1 MKSKRSRPAKFQL
14 KNLKIYN
21 NIHFRY
27 IFRGGRNIPA
37 SFLSEDIHKV
47 YLILKDYLSIMKRD
61 LYIDFAKGLATLSII
76 FIHTAFWS
84 GQFYIPAEVR
94 VFSLVFDVAL
104 FYALSGITSGANI
117 EKTFYRLLK
126 LQITY
131 MIFVTFLFFM
141 DYFFKI
147 FGLNFFSL
155 EWLQNFYSTFGSKYT
170 INSISTFPQWE
181 NLGNWYLH
189 QYTNAD
195 TFPVVMGSFWYL
207 KVYFILTV
215 FGVLILRFFPKHIN
229 WFIALCVALTL
240 LFNIFP
246 EIYPDGQ
253 VGYVAF
259 YLAVFLIGNRMK
271 GKKIPAKMI
280 PVLYAL
286 VAAALIWMFWYY
298 GNEIFYKINRNKFP
312 PKIPYITWAMF
323 SLVTLFVFYNRLKI
337 SAESFVTYIGK
348 NAIFF
353 YFAQGIS
360 SSLVYF
366 LVVPLREY
374 MPWWILMILI
384 YIINVFL
391 AFGIS
396 AILKKV
402 DGFGWN
408 ILEILRKKTAIK

>member
-1 MKSKRSRPAKFQL
+1 
-14 KNLKIYN
+14 
-21 NIHFRY
+21 
-27 IFRGGRNIPA
+27 
-37 SFLSEDIHKV
+37 
-47 YLILKDYLSIMKRD
+47 MKRD
-61 LYIDFAKGLATLSII
+61 LYIDFAKGIATLSIV

-117 EKTFYRLLK
+117 EKTLYRLLK

-131 MIFVTFLFFM
+131 MIFVTLLFFL
-141 DYFFKI
+141 DYFFKA
-147 FGLNFFSL
+147 FGLAFFSM
-155 EWLQNFYSTFGSKYT
+155 EWLQHFYSTFGSKYAAT
-170 INSISTFPQWE
+170 SVSAVPQWQ

-215 FGVLILRFFPKHIN
+215 LGVMILRFFPKHIP
-229 WFIALCVALTL
+229 WFIGICIVLTL

-246 EIYPDGQ
+246 EIYPTGQ

-259 YLAVFLIGNRMK
+259 YMAVFLTGNLMK
-271 GKKIPAKMI
+271 GKKVPDRVI
-280 PVLYAL
+280 PVLYGL
-286 VAAALIWMFWYY
+286 VAAALAWMFWFY
-298 GNEIFYKINRNKFP
+298 GTEIFYKINRNKFP
-312 PKIPYITWAMF
+312 PKIPYIIWALF
-323 SLVTLFVFYNRLKI
+323 SLVTLFAGYNRLKI
-337 SAESFVTYIGK
+337 TRESFITHIGR

-366 LVVPLREY
+366 IVVQLQEN
-374 MPWWILMILI
+374 MPWWLLMILI
-384 YIINVFL
+384 YAINIGL
-391 AFGIS
+391 AFFIS
-396 AILKKV
+396 GLLKKA
-402 DGFGWN
+402 DDSGWKM
-408 ILEILRKKTAIK
+408 LQFLRVKTAVR

>member
-1 MKSKRSRPAKFQL
+1 
-14 KNLKIYN
+14 
-21 NIHFRY
+21 
-27 IFRGGRNIPA
+27 
-37 SFLSEDIHKV
+37 
-47 YLILKDYLSIMKRD
+47 MKRD

-84 GQFYIPAEVR
+84 GQFYSPAEVR

-104 FYALSGITSGANI
+104 FYALSGITSGSNI

-131 MIFVTFLFFM
+131 MIFVTFLFFL
-141 DYFFKI
+141 DYFFKV

-155 EWLQNFYSTFGSKYT
+155 EWLKKFYSTFGSKYT
-170 INSISTFPQWE
+170 IANISNVPQWE

-215 FGVLILRFFPKHIN
+215 FGVLILKFFPKHIN
-229 WFIALCVALTL
+229 WFIALCVILTL

-246 EIYPDGQ
+246 EIYPTGQ

-259 YLAVFLIGNRMK
+259 YLTIFLIGNRMK
-271 GKKIPAKMI
+271 GKKIPAKII
-280 PVLYAL
+280 PLLYGLVAVAL
-286 VAAALIWMFWYY
+286 VWMFWFY

-312 PKIPYITWAMF
+312 PKIPYIIWTFF
-323 SLVTLFVFYNRLKI
+323 SLVTLFTLYNRVKI
-337 SAESFVTYIGK
+337 SSENFVTYIGK

-366 LVVPLREY
+366 LVVPLKEY
-374 MPWWILMILI
+374 LSWWILMILI
-384 YIINVFL
+384 YLINVIL

-396 AILKKV
+396 AILKKI
-402 DGFGWN
+402 DGLGWN
-408 ILEILRKKTAIK
+408 ILEILRKKTAVK

>member
-1 MKSKRSRPAKFQL
+1 
-14 KNLKIYN
+14 
-21 NIHFRY
+21 
-27 IFRGGRNIPA
+27 
-37 SFLSEDIHKV
+37 
-47 YLILKDYLSIMKRD
+47 MKRD
-61 LYIDFAKGLATLSII
+61 LYIDFAKGVATLSII

-104 FYALSGITSGANI
+104 FYALSGITSGPNI

-131 MIFVTFLFFM
+131 MIFVTLLFFL
-141 DYFFKI
+141 DYFFKA
-147 FGLNFFSL
+147 FGLTFFSV
-155 EWLQNFYSTFGSKYT
+155 EWLQNFYATFGSKYAAT
-170 INSISTFPQWE
+170 GISAIPQWE

-215 FGVLILRFFPKHIN
+215 FGVLILKFFPKHIN
-229 WFIALCVALTL
+229 WFIWLCVALTL
-240 LFNIFP
+240 IFNIFP
-246 EIYPDGQ
+246 EIYPTGQ
-253 VGYVAF
+253 VGYIAF
-259 YLAVFLIGNRMK
+259 YMTVFLAAHKVK
-271 GKKIPAKMI
+271 GKKIPEKII
-280 PVLYAL
+280 PVLYGIVALAL
-286 VAAALIWMFWYY
+286 VWMFFFY

-312 PKIPYITWAMF
+312 PKIPYIIWTLF

-337 SAESFVTYIGK
+337 TKESFVTHIGR

-366 LVVPLREY
+366 LVVPLKEY

-384 YIINVFL
+384 YMTNILL
-391 AFGIS
+391 AFIIS
-396 AILKKV
+396 GGLKKV
-402 DGFGWN
+402 DEWGWN
-408 ILEILRKKTAIK
+408 ALEFLRIKTAVK

>member
-1 MKSKRSRPAKFQL
+1 
-14 KNLKIYN
+14 
-21 NIHFRY
+21 
-27 IFRGGRNIPA
+27 
-37 SFLSEDIHKV
+37 
-47 YLILKDYLSIMKRD
+47 MKRD
-61 LYIDFAKGLATLSII
+61 LYIDFAKGMATLSII

-84 GQFYIPAEVR
+84 GQLYIPAEVR

-104 FYALSGITSGANI
+104 FYALSGITSGSDV

-131 MIFVTFLFFM
+131 MLFVTLLFFL
-141 DYFFKI
+141 DYFFKV
-147 FGLNFFSL
+147 FGLAFFSV
-155 EWLQNFYSTFGSKYT
+155 EWLQHFYTTFGSKYAAT
-170 INSISTFPQWE
+170 DISAVPQWE

-189 QYTNAD
+189 EYSNAD

-229 WFIALCVALTL
+229 WFIGLCIALTL
-240 LFNIFP
+240 IFNIFP
-246 EIYPDGQ
+246 EIYPSGQ

-259 YLAVFLIGNRMK
+259 YMTVFLAAHKMK
-271 GKKIPAKMI
+271 GKKIPEKII
-280 PVLYAL
+280 PVLYGVVALAL
-286 VAAALIWMFWYY
+286 VWMFFFY

-312 PKIPYITWAMF
+312 PKIPYIMWALF

-337 SAESFVTYIGK
+337 TKESFFTHIGR

-366 LVVPLREY
+366 LVVPLKGT
-374 MPWWILMILI
+374 MPWWTVMILI
-384 YIINVFL
+384 YIINIFL
-391 AFGIS
+391 AFMIS
-396 AILKKV
+396 GGLKKV
-402 DGFGWN
+402 DEWGWKA
-408 ILEILRKKTAIK
+408 LQFLRIKTAVK

>member
-1 MKSKRSRPAKFQL
+1 MS
-14 KNLKIYN
+14 
-21 NIHFRY
+21 
-27 IFRGGRNIPA
+27 
-37 SFLSEDIHKV
+37 
-47 YLILKDYLSIMKRD
+47 RD

-84 GQFYIPAEVR
+84 GQFYIPAEIR

-104 FYALSGITSGANI
+104 FYALSGITSGSNI

-141 DYFFKI
+141 DYFFKV
-147 FGLNFFSL
+147 FGLSFFSL
-155 EWLQNFYSTFGSKYT
+155 EWLQKFYSIFGSKYVVPD
-170 INSISTFPQWE
+170 ISFEPQWQ

-215 FGVLILRFFPKHIN
+215 FGALILRFFPRHIT
-229 WFIALCVALTL
+229 WFIGICLGLTL
-240 LFNIFP
+240 LFNVFP
-246 EIYPDGQ
+246 AYYPSGQ

-259 YLAVFLIGNRMK
+259 YLAIFLIANKMRGE
-271 GKKIPAKMI
+271 KIPAKII
-280 PVLYAL
+280 PVLYGL
-286 VAAALIWMFWYY
+286 VAAAIIWMFSYY
-298 GNEIFYKINRNKFP
+298 GSDIFYKINRNKFP
-312 PKIPYITWAMF
+312 PKIPYIIWSLF
-323 SLVTLFVFYNRLKI
+323 SLVTLFVLYNRLKI
-337 SAESFVTYIGK
+337 KKENLITYIGK

-366 LVVPLREY
+366 IVVSLNGK
-374 MPWWILMILI
+374 MPWWTLMILI
-384 YIINVFL
+384 YTINIML
-391 AFGIS
+391 AFIIAEG
-396 AILKKV
+396 LKKI
-402 DGFGWN
+402 DNQGWK
-408 ILEILRKKTAIK
+408 ILELLRKRTAA

>member
-1 MKSKRSRPAKFQL
+1 M
-14 KNLKIYN
+14 N
-21 NIHFRY
+21 
-27 IFRGGRNIPA
+27 
-37 SFLSEDIHKV
+37 
-47 YLILKDYLSIMKRD
+47 RD

-131 MIFVTFLFFM
+131 MIFVTFLFFL
-141 DYFFKI
+141 DYFFKV
-147 FGLNFFSL
+147 FGLTFFSM
-155 EWLQNFYSTFGSKYT
+155 EWLQSFYSTFGSKYST
-170 INSISTFPQWE
+170 TSISTYPQWE

-207 KVYFILTV
+207 KVYYILTV

-229 WFIALCVALTL
+229 WFIGLCIALTL

-246 EIYPDGQ
+246 ECYPAGQ
-253 VGYVAF
+253 VGYVSF
-259 YLAVFLIGNRMK
+259 YLAVFLIGHNMR
-271 GKKIPAKMI
+271 GKKIPSKVI
-280 PVLYAL
+280 PILYGL
-286 VAAALIWMFWYY
+286 VGAALIWMFWYY
-298 GNEIFYKINRNKFP
+298 GGDIFYKINKNKFP
-312 PKIPYITWAMF
+312 PKIPYIIWTLF
-323 SLVTLFVFYNRLKI
+323 SLTTLFILYNRLKI
-337 SAESFVTYIGK
+337 TKENFITYIGK

-366 LVVPLREY
+366 LVVPLKEN
-374 MPWWILMILI
+374 MPWWLLMVIIYGINIL
-384 YIINVFL
+384 L
-391 AFGIS
+391 AFIIS
-396 AILKKV
+396 AGLKKV
-402 DGFGWN
+402 DTSGWK
-408 ILEILRKKTAIK
+408 ILEFLRRKTAS

>member
-1 MKSKRSRPAKFQL
+1 M
-14 KNLKIYN
+14 N
-21 NIHFRY
+21 
-27 IFRGGRNIPA
+27 
-37 SFLSEDIHKV
+37 
-47 YLILKDYLSIMKRD
+47 RD

-131 MIFVTFLFFM
+131 MIFVTFLFFL
-141 DYFFKI
+141 DYFFKV
-147 FGLNFFSL
+147 FGLSFFSM
-155 EWLQNFYSTFGSKYT
+155 EWLQNFYSTFGSKYST
-170 INSISTFPQWE
+170 TSISTYPQWH

-207 KVYFILTV
+207 KVYYILTV
-215 FGVLILRFFPKHIN
+215 FGVLILKFFPKHIN
-229 WFIALCVALTL
+229 WFIGLCIALTL
-240 LFNIFP
+240 VFNIFP
-246 EIYPDGQ
+246 EYYPTGQ
-253 VGYVAF
+253 VGYVGF
-259 YLAVFLIGNRMK
+259 YLAVFLVGNRMR

-280 PVLYAL
+280 PVLYGC
-286 VAAALIWMFWYY
+286 VAAALIWVFWYY
-298 GNEIFYKINRNKFP
+298 GNEIFYKINKNKFP
-312 PKIPYITWAMF
+312 PQIPYIIWAQF
-323 SLVTLFVFYNRLKI
+323 SLVTLFVLYNRLKI
-337 SAESFVTYIGK
+337 TKENFITYIGK

-366 LVVPLREY
+366 LVVPLKEN

-384 YIINVFL
+384 YILNIIL
-391 AFGIS
+391 AFIIS
-396 AILKKV
+396 AGLKKV
-402 DGFGWN
+402 DSLGWN
-408 ILEILRKKTAIK
+408 ILEFLRRKTAS

>member
-1 MKSKRSRPAKFQL
+1 M
-14 KNLKIYN
+14 N
-21 NIHFRY
+21 
-27 IFRGGRNIPA
+27 
-37 SFLSEDIHKV
+37 
-47 YLILKDYLSIMKRD
+47 RD

-84 GQFYIPAEVR
+84 GQFYIPADVR

-104 FYALSGITSGANI
+104 FYALSGITSGSNI
-117 EKTFYRLLK
+117 EKTLYRLLK

-131 MIFVTFLFFM
+131 MIFVTFLFFL
-141 DYFFKI
+141 DYFFKV
-147 FGLNFFSL
+147 FGLTFFSL
-155 EWLQNFYSTFGSKYT
+155 EWLQNFYSTFGSKYAT
-170 INSISTFPQWE
+170 TNISAVPQWQ

-229 WFIALCVALTL
+229 WFIGICMALTL

-246 EIYPDGQ
+246 EIYPTGQ

-259 YLAVFLIGNRMK
+259 YMAIFLVANRMR
-271 GKKIPAKMI
+271 GKKIPTKMI
-280 PVLYAL
+280 PVLYSI

-298 GNEIFYKINRNKFP
+298 GSEIFFKINKNKFP
-312 PKIPYITWAMF
+312 PKIPYIIWALF
-323 SLVTLFVFYNRLKI
+323 SLVTLFVFYNRVKI
-337 SAESFVTYIGK
+337 SKESFVTHIGK

-366 LVVPLREY
+366 LVVPLKET
-374 MPWWILMILI
+374 MSWWLLMIII
-384 YIINVFL
+384 YIINIIL
-391 AFGIS
+391 AFIIS
-396 AILKKV
+396 SGLKKV
-402 DGFGWN
+402 DSLGWN
-408 ILEILRKKTAIK
+408 ILELLRIKTAEKN

>member
-1 MKSKRSRPAKFQL
+1 M
-14 KNLKIYN
+14 N
-21 NIHFRY
+21 
-27 IFRGGRNIPA
+27 
-37 SFLSEDIHKV
+37 
-47 YLILKDYLSIMKRD
+47 RD
-61 LYIDFAKGLATLSII
+61 LYIDFAKGMATLSII

-104 FYALSGITSGANI
+104 FYALSGITSGSNI

-131 MIFVTFLFFM
+131 MIFVTFLFFL
-141 DYFFKI
+141 DYFFKV
-147 FGLNFFSL
+147 FGLSFFSL
-155 EWLQNFYSTFGSKYT
+155 EWLQRFYSTFGSKYAAT
-170 INSISTFPQWE
+170 SISTVPQWE

-229 WFIALCVALTL
+229 WFIGICIALTL
-240 LFNIFP
+240 IFNIFP
-246 EIYPDGQ
+246 QIYPTGH

-259 YLAVFLIGNRMK
+259 YMAIFLMANRMK
-271 GKKIPAKMI
+271 GKKIPFKMI
-280 PVLYAL
+280 PVLYGV
-286 VAAALIWMFWYY
+286 VAAALFWLFTYY
-298 GNEIFYKINRNKFP
+298 GNEIFFKINKNKFP
-312 PKIPYITWAMF
+312 PKIHYIIWSLF

-337 SAESFVTYIGK
+337 TKENFVTYIGK

-366 LVVPLREY
+366 IVVPLKEN
-374 MPWWILMILI
+374 MPWWVLMILI
-384 YIINVFL
+384 YCINVVL
-391 AFGIS
+391 AFIIS
-396 AILKKV
+396 SLLKKV
-402 DGFGWN
+402 DEAGWK
-408 ILEILRKKTAIK
+408 ILEFLRTKTAAKTN